1 MADDQVKYSELL
13 VKDEDVFDV
22 LIREINDAKKAMADL
37 KQEAAGL
44 AGSVKNA
51 GTATRDQQQAVA
63 ADTAEVERLSKQV
76 KDLTDKIAKL
86 EAKKR
91 NYKKLTDE
99 EAASIEA
106 LRQALQGEAQQQIA
120 AVQAIDLQTKSY
132 NELYQTYNALKDA
145 LNAMTLA
152 ERQNS
157 DAGKAM
163 VARSKE
169 IYDTLNS
176 LQQATG
182 KYTLNVGNYQS
193 AFGRLQFQAQQL
205 MREAPS
211 AISLQQFFLAISNN
225 LPMFADALT
234 NFKAATKDM
243 KARLKEVT
251 EEMNALK
258 KSMEGMEEGS
268 EAFEDA
274 KEKLGDLTEEQK
286 NLKGQSMG
294 TGKALVKSI
303 VSWQTAILVGIM
315 LLQKFGTKIVDMF
328 ANIFKGTKEAIDET
342 KLYAEMNEE
351 AASSVGDMTAKFQ
364 ALRKEWQGLKQEDQG
379 EWLNQHKDDWNELGI
394 SIDNVTDAEN
404 LYVKNTSTIQ
414 NAIDARARSI
424 AAMKLASDR
433 YEEAFKKQMQ
443 AEEDLKNRKSSFG
456 SQVARGLAGA
466 GMAEGTGY
474 LTPEQMASQQRSE
487 EQAIQSYYDRAMKEV
502 KKLQDEAQYY
512 ITNWVL
518 PGQTGGS
525 TTTTPKTPKASE
537 PIEQTTVNKYWEA
550 ERALLEAQKQGY
562 ELERALAKLNRD
574 KQLKEIN
581 NWYVEQRQALQYNLE
596 HNFITQEQYDANII
610 ELDRQNKALQIGITN
625 QYNAEIA
632 KINKNQADEELKA
645 KKAQEEAAEKAAK
658 DGAKAELKAAV
669 DGWAEYKAK
678 LVEEGKT
685 RKQIVEA
692 EVGAEIARLNLMMK
706 LNRDVNGE
714 IMSDEQKAKVQEW
727 IALLEKLQQTGNYGD
742 YKPGQF
748 MGKGAS
754 NVTNERKNYANIWEV
769 LGIDMDSD
777 QVSALNSVF
786 DQAKAALNS
795 WMDARK
801 AAADQAKELADDE
814 VSAAENALNREI
826 ELRNQGYA
834 NDVALRE
841 KELADAKANQK
852 KALEQQERAKKE
864 ELAINTALEASNMAV
879 AVANLF
885 KQFGLYAIPMAAV
898 MLGAWAATKISAFQQ
913 INSTKYREGGYMLLE
928 GGSHQSG
935 HDVNLGIGP
944 DGSNLRAEG
953 GEYFAVINKRNS
965 RKYGSEIP
973 AVVNALNGGVFED
986 KYIKTSDAVGMMG
999 NVGLVGN
1006 MGEAVDLSEVE
1017 SGVQQ
1022 LVKQG
1027 ESRWTVE
1034 GEWRV
1039 ERYKNRVRRVKIG

>member
-13 VKDEDVFDV
+13 VKDEDVFGA
-22 LIREINDAKKAMADL
+22 LIKEINDAKKAMADL

-63 ADTAEVERLSKQV
+63 SDAAEVERLSKQV

-86 EAKKR
+86 ETKKR

-99 EAASIEA
+99 EAASVEA

-157 DAGKAM
+157 EAGKAM

-193 AFGRLQFQAQQL
+193 AFSRLQFQAQQL

-225 LPMFADALT
+225 LPMFTDALT

-251 EEMNALK
+251 DEMNALK

-286 NLKGQSMG
+286 NLKGQSMS

-315 LLQKFGTKIVDMF
+315 LLQKFGSKIVDMF

-342 KLYAEMNEE
+342 KLYAEMNEQ

-379 EWLNQHKDDWNELGI
+379 EWLKQHKDDWSELGI

-404 LYVKNTSTIQ
+404 LYVKNTSIIQ

-424 AAMKLASDR
+424 AAMKLAADK

-443 AEEDLKNRKSSFG
+443 AEQDLKDRKSSFG
-456 SQVARGLAGA
+456 SQVSRGLAGA

-474 LTPEQMASQQRSE
+474 LTPEQMAFQQRSE
-487 EQAIQSYYDRAMKEV
+487 EQAIQSYYDNAMKEV

-562 ELERALAKLNRD
+562 ELESALTKLNRD
-574 KQLKEIN
+574 KQLEEIN
-581 NWYVEQRQALQYNLE
+581 NWYIDQRQALQYNLE
-596 HNFITQEQYDANII
+596 HNFITQEQYDASII
-610 ELDRQNKALQIGITN
+610 ELDRQNKALRTGIAN

-632 KINKNQADEELKA
+632 KIQQQEADDRA
-645 KKAQEEAAEKAAK
+645 KTEKKAAK
-658 DGAKAELKAAV
+658 
-669 DGWAEYKAK
+669 
-678 LVEEGKT
+678 
-685 RKQIVEA
+685 EA
-692 EVGAEIARLNLMMK
+692 ERLAKEKIQQEEKDFKARQDIDKRRFELTKHSATEEKKFVM
-706 LNRDVNGE
+706 
-714 IMSDEQKAKVQEW
+714 EQQMELLQWRIDHARALG
-727 IALLEKLQQTGNYGD
+727 ISPDLLEVMKEEYAQMKKMYDLGKYSTGKQNIKGNYSSISELLWPD
-742 YKPGQF
+742 LDK
-748 MGKGAS
+748 
-754 NVTNERKNYANIWEV
+754 
-769 LGIDMDSD
+769 D
-777 QVSALNSVF
+777 QTSALNSVF
-786 DQAKAALNS
+786 DQAKEALNS

-814 VSAAENALNREI
+814 VSAAEQALNREI

-841 KELADAKANQK
+841 RELADAKKAQK
-852 KALEQQERAKKE
+852 EAAMEQQKIAKEQVLLDAAMQASSMITASANILKNFPNPVAWVPM
-864 ELAINTALEASNMAV
+864 LATMWGAFAYAKVKAYQS
-879 AVANLF
+879 ANKTLKF
-885 KQFGLYAIPMAAV
+885 
-898 MLGAWAATKISAFQQ
+898 
-913 INSTKYREGGYMLLE
+913 REGGVMLLE
-928 GGSHQSG
+928 GGSHESG

-965 RKYGSEIP
+965 RRYGREIP
-973 AVVNALNGGVFED
+973 GIVNALNSGVFED
-986 KYIKTSDAVGMMG
+986 RYIKTSDAA
-999 NVGLVGN
+999 GLVGAVGA
-1006 MGEAVDLSEVE
+1006 MSAATESGRGVDLSAVE
-1017 SGVQQ
+1017 KGVQE

-1027 ESRWTVE
+1027 DEKWSSE
-1034 GEWRV
+1034 GNYRV
-1039 ERYKNRVRRVKIG
+1039 MRYKNLTRRVRVN

>member
-13 VKDEDVFDV
+13 VKDEDVFGA
-22 LIREINDAKKAMADL
+22 LIKEINDAKKAMADL

-63 ADTAEVERLSKQV
+63 SDAAEVERLSKQV

-86 EAKKR
+86 ETKKR

-99 EAASIEA
+99 EAASVEA

-157 DAGKAM
+157 EAGKAM

-193 AFGRLQFQAQQL
+193 AFSR
-205 MREAPS
+205 APS
-211 AISLQQFFLAISNN
+211 AISLQQFFRAISNN
-225 LPMFADALT
+225 LPMFTDALT

-251 EEMNALK
+251 DEMNALK

-286 NLKGQSMG
+286 NLKGQSMS

-315 LLQKFGTKIVDMF
+315 LLQKFGSKIVDMF

-342 KLYAEMNEE
+342 KLYAEMNEQ

-379 EWLNQHKDDWNELGI
+379 EWLKQHKDDWSELGI

-404 LYVKNTSTIQ
+404 LYVKNTSIIQ

-424 AAMKLASDR
+424 AAMKLAADK

-443 AEEDLKNRKSSFG
+443 AEQDLKDRKSSFG
-456 SQVARGLAGA
+456 SQVSRGLAGA

-474 LTPEQMASQQRSE
+474 LTPEQMAFQQRSE
-487 EQAIQSYYDRAMKEV
+487 EQAIQSYYDNAMKEV

-562 ELERALAKLNRD
+562 ELESALTKLNRD
-574 KQLKEIN
+574 KQLEEIN
-581 NWYVEQRQALQYNLE
+581 NWYIDQRQALQYNLE
-596 HNFITQEQYDANII
+596 HNFITQEQYDASII
-610 ELDRQNKALQIGITN
+610 ELDRQNKALRTGIAN

-632 KINKNQADEELKA
+632 KIQQQEADDRA
-645 KKAQEEAAEKAAK
+645 KTEKKAAK
-658 DGAKAELKAAV
+658 
-669 DGWAEYKAK
+669 
-678 LVEEGKT
+678 
-685 RKQIVEA
+685 EA
-692 EVGAEIARLNLMMK
+692 ERLAKEKIQQEEKDFKARQDIDKRRFELTKHSATEEKKFVM
-706 LNRDVNGE
+706 
-714 IMSDEQKAKVQEW
+714 EQQMELLQWRIDHARALG
-727 IALLEKLQQTGNYGD
+727 ISPDLLEVMKEEYAQMKKMYDLGKYSTGKQNIKGNYSSISELLWPD
-742 YKPGQF
+742 LDK
-748 MGKGAS
+748 
-754 NVTNERKNYANIWEV
+754 
-769 LGIDMDSD
+769 D
-777 QVSALNSVF
+777 QTSALNSVF
-786 DQAKAALNS
+786 DQAKEALNS

-814 VSAAENALNREI
+814 VSAAEQALNREI

-841 KELADAKANQK
+841 RELADAKKAQK
-852 KALEQQERAKKE
+852 EAAMEQQKIAKEQVLLDAAMQASSMITASANILKNFPNPVAWVPM
-864 ELAINTALEASNMAV
+864 LATMWGAFAYAKVKAYQS
-879 AVANLF
+879 ANKTLKF
-885 KQFGLYAIPMAAV
+885 
-898 MLGAWAATKISAFQQ
+898 
-913 INSTKYREGGYMLLE
+913 REGGVMLLE
-928 GGSHQSG
+928 GGSHESG

-965 RKYGSEIP
+965 RRYGREIP
-973 AVVNALNGGVFED
+973 GIVNALNSGVFED
-986 KYIKTSDAVGMMG
+986 RYIKTSDAA
-999 NVGLVGN
+999 GLVGAVGA
-1006 MGEAVDLSEVE
+1006 MSAATESGRGVDLSAVE
-1017 SGVQQ
+1017 KGVQE

-1027 ESRWTVE
+1027 DEKWSSE
-1034 GEWRV
+1034 GNYRV
-1039 ERYKNRVRRVKIG
+1039 MRYKNLTRRVRVN

>member
-13 VKDEDVFDV
+13 VKDEDVFGA
-22 LIREINDAKKAMADL
+22 LIKEINDAKKAMADL

-63 ADTAEVERLSKQV
+63 SDAAEVERLSKQV

-86 EAKKR
+86 ETKKR

-99 EAASIEA
+99 EAASVEA

-157 DAGKAM
+157 EAGKAM

-193 AFGRLQFQAQQL
+193 AFSRLQFQAQQL

-211 AISLQQFFLAISNN
+211 AISLQQFFRAISNN
-225 LPMFADALT
+225 LPMFTDALT

-251 EEMNALK
+251 DEMNALK

-286 NLKGQSMG
+286 NLKGQSMS

-315 LLQKFGTKIVDMF
+315 LLQKFGSKIVDMF

-342 KLYAEMNEE
+342 KLYAEMNEQ

-379 EWLNQHKDDWNELGI
+379 EWLKQHKDDWSELGI

-404 LYVKNTSTIQ
+404 LYVKNTSIIQ

-424 AAMKLASDR
+424 AAMKLAADK

-443 AEEDLKNRKSSFG
+443 AEQDLKDRKSSFG
-456 SQVARGLAGA
+456 SQVSRGLAGA

-474 LTPEQMASQQRSE
+474 LTPEQMAFQQRSE
-487 EQAIQSYYDRAMKEV
+487 EQAIQSYYDNAMKEV

-562 ELERALAKLNRD
+562 ELESALTKLNRD
-574 KQLKEIN
+574 KQLEEIN
-581 NWYVEQRQALQYNLE
+581 NWYIDQRQALQYNLE
-596 HNFITQEQYDANII
+596 HNFITQEQYDASII
-610 ELDRQNKALQIGITN
+610 ELDRQNKALRTGIAN

-632 KINKNQADEELKA
+632 KIQQQEADDRA
-645 KKAQEEAAEKAAK
+645 KTEKKAAK
-658 DGAKAELKAAV
+658 
-669 DGWAEYKAK
+669 
-678 LVEEGKT
+678 
-685 RKQIVEA
+685 EA
-692 EVGAEIARLNLMMK
+692 ERLAKEKIQQEEKDFKARQDIDKRRFELTKHSATEEKKFVM
-706 LNRDVNGE
+706 
-714 IMSDEQKAKVQEW
+714 EQQMELLQWRIDHARALG
-727 IALLEKLQQTGNYGD
+727 ISPDLLEVMKEEYAQMKKMYDLGKYSTGKQNIKGNYSSISELLWPD
-742 YKPGQF
+742 LDK
-748 MGKGAS
+748 
-754 NVTNERKNYANIWEV
+754 
-769 LGIDMDSD
+769 D
-777 QVSALNSVF
+777 QTSALNSVF
-786 DQAKAALNS
+786 DQAKEALNS

-814 VSAAENALNREI
+814 VSAAEQALNREI

-841 KELADAKANQK
+841 RELADAKKAQK
-852 KALEQQERAKKE
+852 EAAMEQQKIAKEQVLLDAAMQASSMITASANILKNFPNPVAWVPM
-864 ELAINTALEASNMAV
+864 LATMWGAFAYAKVKAYQS
-879 AVANLF
+879 ANKTLKF
-885 KQFGLYAIPMAAV
+885 
-898 MLGAWAATKISAFQQ
+898 
-913 INSTKYREGGYMLLE
+913 REGGVMLLE
-928 GGSHQSG
+928 GGSHESG

-965 RKYGSEIP
+965 RRYGREIP
-973 AVVNALNGGVFED
+973 GIVNALNSGMFED
-986 KYIKTSDAVGMMG
+986 RYIKTSDAA
-999 NVGLVGN
+999 GLVGAVGA
-1006 MGEAVDLSEVE
+1006 MSAATESGRGVDLSAVE
-1017 SGVQQ
+1017 KGVQE

-1027 ESRWTVE
+1027 DEKWSSE
-1034 GEWRV
+1034 GNYRV
-1039 ERYKNRVRRVKIG
+1039 MRYKNLTRRVRVN